1 MTPSFVRGE
10 GGREELPISR
20 ISAQRDRKLEK
31 TARSAERFSDRGVEQ
46 SGSSQGGWVTLR
58 AGGCPGFGSE

>member
-10 GGREELPISR
+10 GGREELDISR

-31 TARSAERFSDRGVEQ
+31 IAQSAERFSDRGVEQ
-46 SGSSQGGWVTLR
+46 SGISQSGWVTLR